1 MKINAAP
8 AALIGCGLALL
19 LALSGGTDNPWNYVI
34 VLISPVTISMFFSVH
49 YLTIYYLL
57 QPYTAGSEIKSP
69 LYKFITG
76 ATYYGCYLLMQQKL
90 PTFAFGLT
98 CIAFCVTYC
107 IVACILV
114 YKFAAR
120 TFRIHRE

>member
-1 MKINAAP
+1 
-8 AALIGCGLALL
+8 
-19 LALSGGTDNPWNYVI
+19 
-34 VLISPVTISMFFSVH
+34 MFFSVH

-76 ATYYGCYLLMQQKL
+76 VTYFCCYFLAQMHL
-90 PTFAFGLT
+90 PPLAFGVV
-98 CIAFCVTYC
+98 CIAFCVIYC

-114 YKFAAR
+114 YKFAAK
-120 TFRIHRE
+120 TFKLRSE